1 MKRFIEVLFT
11 SFRRLEMDPLYMGWD
26 LGRFW
31 RGLGRR
37 LCELRRLWRWLL
49 TLMKDELIRIKDN
62 FFSDGRV
69 GLRGRSLSIACGVG
83 GCVRGEGEGGRGKGG
98 IGRFW
103 LCHNEIYLTP
113 SPMALYCCYDP
124 LIGSQFHVDT
134 PLHSIGTT

>member
-26 LGRFW
+26 LSRFW

-37 LCELRRLWRWLL
+37 LWELRRLWRWLL
-49 TLMKDELIRIKDN
+49 TLMKELIRIKEDN

-83 GCVRGEGEGGRGKGG
+83 GCVRGEGGGGREVLEDFGCVLMKFT
-98 IGRFW
+98 RLPLLW
-103 LCHNEIYLTP
+103 LCSIVMIP
-113 SPMALYCCYDP
+113 SLAVSSM
-124 LIGSQFHVDT
+124 
-134 PLHSIGTT
+134 

>member
-26 LGRFW
+26 LSRFW

-37 LCELRRLWRWLL
+37 LWELRRLWRWLL
-49 TLMKDELIRIKDN
+49 TLMKELIRIKEDN

-83 GCVRGEGEGGRGKGG
+83 GCVRGEGGGGREVLED
-98 IGRFW
+98 FVV
-103 LCHNEIYLTP
+103 
-113 SPMALYCCYDP
+113 
-124 LIGSQFHVDT
+124 SQ
-134 PLHSIGTT
+134 